1 MKGGE
6 KSLKS
11 DGDGGTRHERIFHL
25 KEATARLLYEGGCQ
39 CLVVRFEERA
49 KECSKVARLTI
60 IWGVEAKATSPQP
73 ARVRGDVYKCVESLG
88 CDPKPGD
95 LDVGRLKRNESY
107 VEDR

>member
-1 MKGGE
+1 VKGGE

-11 DGDGGTRHERIFHL
+11 DGDGGTRHERISPT
-25 KEATARLLYEGGCQ
+25 KEATARLLYEWVCQ

-49 KECSKVARLTI
+49 KECSKVARLTK
-60 IWGVEAKATSPQP
+60 IWEAEAKATSTQ
-73 ARVRGDVYKCVESLG
+73 ATRCDLYKWVESLG

>member
-25 KEATARLLYEGGCQ
+25 KETLARVLYESGCQ

-49 KECSKVARLTI
+49 KECSRMARLTTS
-60 IWGVEAKATSPQP
+60 WEAVAKAKSPH
-73 ARVRGDVYKCVESLG
+73 AMRGYLYKWVESLG

>member
-25 KEATARLLYEGGCQ
+25 KEALARVLYESGCQ

-60 IWGVEAKATSPQP
+60 IWEVEAKATSTQVM
-73 ARVRGDVYKCVESLG
+73 RCDLYKWVESLG

>member
-11 DGDGGTRHERIFHL
+11 DGNGGTRHERIFSL
-25 KEATARLLYEGGCQ
+25 KEALARVWYETSCQ

-49 KECSKVARLTI
+49 KECNKVARLTT
-60 IWGVEAKATSPQP
+60 IWEAEAKATCSQ
-73 ARVRGDVYKCVESLG
+73 AMRSDVYKCVESLD

>member
-11 DGDGGTRHERIFHL
+11 DGDGGTRHERIFSL
-25 KEATARLLYEGGCQ
+25 KEALARVWYETSCQ

-60 IWGVEAKATSPQP
+60 IWEAEAKATSTQ
-73 ARVRGDVYKCVESLG
+73 ATRCDVYKCVESLG

>member
-11 DGDGGTRHERIFHL
+11 DGDGGTRHERISPA
-25 KEATARLLYEGGCQ
+25 KEAPARVLYELVCQ

-49 KECSKVARLTI
+49 KECSKVARLTS
-60 IWGVEAKATSPQP
+60 IWEAEGKPTSPQVM
-73 ARVRGDVYKCVESLG
+73 RDDVYKCVESLG

>member
-6 KSLKS
+6 KSLKQ
-11 DGDGGTRHERIFHL
+11 DGDGGTRHQRIFPP
-25 KEATARLLYEGGCQ
+25 KETLARVLYEVGCQ

-49 KECSKVARLTI
+49 KECSRMARLTTS
-60 IWGVEAKATSPQP
+60 WEAVAKATSTQ
-73 ARVRGDVYKCVESLG
+73 ATRCDLYKWVESLG

>member
-1 MKGGE
+1 MKE
-6 KSLKS
+6 TL
-11 DGDGGTRHERIFHL
+11 
-25 KEATARLLYEGGCQ
+25 ARVWYESYCQ

-49 KECSKVARLTI
+49 KECNKVARLTI
-60 IWGVEAKATSPQP
+60 IWGVEAKATCSQ
-73 ARVRGDVYKCVESLG
+73 AMRSDVYKCVESLD

>member
-25 KEATARLLYEGGCQ
+25 KEAIARLLYEGGCQ

-60 IWGVEAKATSPQP
+60 IWGVEAKATCSQ
-73 ARVRGDVYKCVESLG
+73 AMRSDVYKCVESLG